1 MNQHTWSIE
10 YCCVVYQHSHGL
22 YPDRWEA
29 TCLVRRPEDDLRG
42 VEVCSEH
49 YSISERDTLEA
60 AMHDAARLALSQY
73 CLLFSGVADG
83 LNLKYYPRRSTG
95 SIGSWIVSPVGEGN
109 PRLNSAVNLVA
120 VLNIQLDHSLDELR
134 RARVE
139 IAELR
144 VERHHQEYGSPAPA
158 GTQHPYR
165 SPPRGYR
172 AYGTP
177 DCRTKLDLDH

>member
-83 LNLKYYPRRSTG
+83 LCWGLVLKY
-95 SIGSWIVSPVGEGN
+95 
-109 PRLNSAVNLVA
+109 
-120 VLNIQLDHSLDELR
+120 
-134 RARVE
+134 
-139 IAELR
+139 
-144 VERHHQEYGSPAPA
+144 
-158 GTQHPYR
+158 
-165 SPPRGYR
+165 
-172 AYGTP
+172 
-177 DCRTKLDLDH
+177 